1 MQVDVRPSG
10 QRVGDQH
17 ASLLLHAARLFSVL
31 GFPLGLVPGDHFAL
45 LAAAPL
51 ERLARGLHPAPD
63 GGGFL
68 VEALHELLGRFG
80 KVSRRRAPLS
90 DRLVAAVL
98 VRDQIPYVAIV
109 AALVPLLGLLL
120 FGKSRLQIGQVHV
133 DRIVGDALLENDFG
147 RNEHDTE
154 RQVGNDHAAQPD
166 PVLVSP

>member
-1 MQVDVRPSG
+1 MNSSV
-10 QRVGDQH
+10 
-17 ASLLLHAARLFSVL
+17 ASER
-31 GFPLGLVPGDHFAL
+31 FPD
-45 LAAAPL
+45 
-51 ERLARGLHPAPD
+51 
-63 GGGFL
+63 
-68 VEALHELLGRFG
+68 
-80 KVSRRRAPLS
+80 
-90 DRLVAAVL
+90 
-98 VRDQIPYVAIV
+98 VAIV